1 MRIVLASSLAGSV
14 CSTKSICLS
23 ITSVCVGD
31 CHNLPACWSRLCAI
45 CSIWAGAKP
54 RGCISWKSTYS
65 GEGVCLSLS
74 IEMPNRHLGSS
85 SRSTVT
91 SFACLSMA
99 GLNIFSASASL
110 SIVFA
115 MLLVEARLI
124 SVSRGTSVSLIL
136 FRVKSVVRLVLSV
149 TYG

>member
-23 ITSVCVGD
+23 TTRVCVGD
-31 CHNLPACWSRLCAI
+31 CHSLPVCWSALCAI
-45 CSIWAGAKP
+45 CSICAGVKP

-65 GEGVCLSLS
+65 GEGVCRNLSV
-74 IEMPNRHLGSS
+74 EMLNRHLGVSS
-85 SRSTVT
+85 CITVT
-91 SFACLSMA
+91 SLAWLSMA
-99 GLNIFSASASL
+99 ELNIFSASASL

-115 MLLVEARLI
+115 MLFVETLLI

-149 TYG
+149 T